1 MRYII
6 LTLTLLFSLSSFGQ
20 SVTNLNSEINI
31 KIWIDNNSKDK
42 IEGIWVFSSIN
53 PNTDEQSVYLKAAIL
68 RSGKQS
74 SERESFQEIMIEC
87 YGPFADYCKKNNW
100 DIGDFLA
107 SFEKVYNYGLY
118 YSFGDNGEQNG
129 VAVLEED
136 NLSIDYQGLLVS
148 AKRVY
153 PLVK

>member
-1 MRYII
+1 MKNI
-6 LTLTLLFSLSSFGQ
+6 LFILALLISTNSFGQ
-20 SVTNLNSEINI
+20 SLADLDSEIDI
-31 KIWIDNNSKDK
+31 KNWIDSNSKDK

-68 RSGKQS
+68 RSDKQS

-87 YGPFADYCKKNNW
+87 YGSFVDYCKRNNW
-100 DIGDFLA
+100 DVGSFLD

-118 YSFGDNGEQNG
+118 YSFGDDGEQNG
-129 VAVLEED
+129 VAVLKGD

-148 AKRVY
+148 AVRVY

>member
-1 MRYII
+1 MKNI
-6 LTLTLLFSLSSFGQ
+6 LFILALLISTNSFGQ
-20 SVTNLNSEINI
+20 SLTDLDSEIDI
-31 KIWIDNNSKDK
+31 KNWIDSNSKDK
-42 IEGIWVFSSIN
+42 IEGIWVFSAIN

-68 RSGKQS
+68 RSDKQS

-87 YGPFADYCKKNNW
+87 YGSFVDYCKRNNW
-100 DIGDFLA
+100 DVGSFLD

-118 YSFGDNGEQNG
+118 YSFGDDGEQNG
-129 VAVLEED
+129 VAVLKGD

-148 AKRVY
+148 AVRVY